1 MRKPVPYFLS
11 YARRDS
17 ADVERFG
24 LVLEPLLKL
33 SSGYEFGK
41 WMDRRILPGEHWRTE
56 IDEALESS
64 RFGLLLVSP
73 EFLAS
78 EFITKEELPPLLA
91 KPLVVPVS
99 LQQILFDGTLD
110 LKGLKERQVF
120 HDTKGRSFDGC
131 RSMPA
136 RRDFAREL
144 FISIV
149 ALLKKYPC

>member
-1 MRKPVPYFLS
+1 MPERVPYFLS

-17 ADVERFG
+17 SDVERFG

-33 SSGYEFGK
+33 SSRYQFGK

-56 IDEALESS
+56 INQAVQDSH
-64 RFGLLLVSP
+64 FGLLLVSP

-78 EFITKEELPPLLA
+78 EFITANELPPLLA
-91 KPLVVPVS
+91 KPLVVPVL

-120 HDTKGRSFDGC
+120 RDSKGRSFDQC
-131 RSMPA
+131 RSMTA

-144 FISIV
+144 FSCIV
-149 ALLKKYPC
+149 ALLEKYPC